1 MIGNISVISS
11 VLGLAGD
18 WLEGRRRRQQ
28 ARLDADIA
36 IEARRAEAD
45 ISWDNIQAQNA
56 ATSWQDDG
64 WTLLFQMCVLA
75 CFIPGLQPYVLQGF
89 EILSQLPDYFQIF
102 LGLSVAAA
110 YGYRQIVQPLIERLR
125 R

>member
-1 MIGNISVISS
+1 MNPLGIFSS

-36 IEARRAEAD
+36 IESRRAEAD
-45 ISWDNIQAQNA
+45 ISWDNIQATNA
-56 ATSWQDDG
+56 ASSWQDDG
-64 WTLLFQMCVLA
+64 WTLLFQFCVLA
-75 CFIPGLQPYVLQGF
+75 CFIPFTQPYVLQGF
-89 EILSQLPDYFQIF
+89 EILSSLPVYFQAF
-102 LGLSVAAA
+102 LGLSVGAA
-110 YGYRQIVQPLIERLR
+110 YGFRQIVQPFMENLR